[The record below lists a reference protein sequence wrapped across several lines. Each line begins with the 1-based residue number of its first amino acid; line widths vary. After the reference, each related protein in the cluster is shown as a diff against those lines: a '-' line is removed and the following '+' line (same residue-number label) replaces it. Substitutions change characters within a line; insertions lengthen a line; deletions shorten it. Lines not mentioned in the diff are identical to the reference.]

1 VKLEL
6 SEPQLSVSELG
17 HHQQQVAEWRLS
29 ADNLHWDV
37 ATGRQ
42 MATGRKAVEAI
53 WARRGPHKTE
63 YTEKCG
69 FHPENSTFNIFNLT
83 LNWGWY
89 VMNEH

>member
-1 VKLEL
+1 MKLEL

-42 MATGRKAVEAI
+42 MADRAESGGGYLGSK
-53 WARRGPHKTE
+53 GSP
-63 YTEKCG
+63 
-69 FHPENSTFNIFNLT
+69 
-83 LNWGWY
+83 
-89 VMNEH
+89 